1 MSRPISSRARHKGT
15 DDCGAAA
22 VEFALLLPLFAMLLF
37 GMISAGFTFH
47 SWLNSTHGAQ
57 ESARFAATLSIQAG
71 GGSTDS
77 WLATVGE
84 RAFDA
89 SNLGTSTTATA
100 GSVVCVAIYAPGN
113 KFPTTITPA
122 RRVIFTAAS
131 DEAVSTAF
139 ANGTCPGM
147 PAAAAGTDYVQV
159 SVSQPADFNY
169 ILGSAQITVEGKST
183 SHYEAVALS

>member
-1 MSRPISSRARHKGT
+1 MNRGWVVQGRQT
-15 DDCGAAA
+15 DGNDGGAAA
-22 VEFALLLPLFAMLLF
+22 VEFALLLPLFAMLVF

-71 GGSTDS
+71 GGSADS

-89 SNLGTSTTATA
+89 SNLGTSTTARA

-122 RRVIFTAAS
+122 RRAIFTTGS
-131 DEAVSTAF
+131 DGVVVPDF

-147 PAAAAGTDYVQV
+147 SPAAAGTDYVQV

-169 ILGSAQITVEGKST
+169 ILGSAKVRVEGKST

>member
-1 MSRPISSRARHKGT
+1 MDRDLGNTGRRRVGSES
-15 DDCGAAA
+15 GAAA
-22 VEFALLLPLFAMLLF
+22 VEFALLLPLFAMLVIGL
-37 GMISAGFTFH
+37 ISAGFTFH
-47 SWLNSTHGAQ
+47 SWLSSTHGAQ

-89 SNLGTSTTATA
+89 SNLGTSATARA

-122 RRVIFTAAS
+122 RRVIFTADS
-131 DEAVSTAF
+131 NETVTA
-139 ANGTCPGM
+139 AYAAGTCPGM
-147 PAAAAGTDYVQV
+147 SPAAAGTDYVQV
-159 SVSQPADFNY
+159 SVSRPSNFNFV
-169 ILGSAQITVEGKST
+169 LGSTQIQVEGKST

>member
-1 MSRPISSRARHKGT
+1 MNRSILSRVRHSEA
-15 DDCGAAA
+15 DDSGAAA
-22 VEFALLLPLFAMLLF
+22 VEFALLLPLFAMLVF

-89 SNLGTSTTATA
+89 SNLGTSTTARA
-100 GSVVCVAIYAPGN
+100 DSVVCVAIYAPGN

-122 RRVIFTAAS
+122 RRVIFTAAG
-131 DEAVSTAF
+131 DGGVAAAF

-147 PAAAAGTDYVQV
+147 SPAAAGADYVQV
-159 SVSQPADFNY
+159 SVSQPADFNFV
-169 ILGSAQITVEGKST
+169 LGSATIRVEGRST

>member
-1 MSRPISSRARHKGT
+1 MDRDLGNTGRRRVGSES
-15 DDCGAAA
+15 GAAA
-22 VEFALLLPLFAMLLF
+22 VEFALLLPLFAMLVIGL
-37 GMISAGFTFH
+37 ISAGFTFH
-47 SWLNSTHGAQ
+47 SWLSSTHGAQ
-57 ESARFAATLSIQAG
+57 ESARFAATLSIQA

-89 SNLGTSTTATA
+89 SNLGTSATARA

-122 RRVIFTAAS
+122 RRVIFTADS
-131 DEAVSTAF
+131 NETVTA
-139 ANGTCPGM
+139 AYAAGTCPGM
-147 PAAAAGTDYVQV
+147 SPAAAGTDYVQV
-159 SVSQPADFNY
+159 SVSRPSNFNFV
-169 ILGSAQITVEGKST
+169 LGSTQIQVEGKST